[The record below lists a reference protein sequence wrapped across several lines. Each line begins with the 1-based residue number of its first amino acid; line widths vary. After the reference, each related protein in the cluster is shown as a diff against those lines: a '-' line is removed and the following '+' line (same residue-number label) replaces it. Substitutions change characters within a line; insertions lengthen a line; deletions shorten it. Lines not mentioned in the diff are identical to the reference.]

1 MNTITTF
8 PMIRE
13 TTTVNPLILLYS
25 NIMMAYSGG
34 TVSKQIGLC
43 NTMYS
48 KHHGACFHEMN
59 KEMTA
64 KDQSKDR

>member
-13 TTTVNPLILLYS
+13 TTKSAHFALLV
-25 NIMMAYSGG
+25 MMAYSGG